1 MPNIPDFPSDDT
13 EDEDSGRNRRSIID
27 RIIDRNYPTPSGG

>member
-1 MPNIPDFPSDDT
+1 MPNIPDFPSNDT
-13 EDEDSGRNRRSIID
+13 EDEERDRNRRSIIG